1 MKGQIETDTE
11 KNMPLMN
18 ERKNLG
24 RKKMKGKIERNKKNH
39 WLDEGTNR
47 MA

>member
-18 ERKNLG
+18 ERKN
-24 RKKMKGKIERNKKNH
+24 KGKIEQNKNQ
-39 WLDEGTNR
+39 WRSPNNVNR
-47 MA
+47 RAKRIY